1 MVLLF
6 LAVAR
11 DKSTDKERFEVSFI
25 CALFYIACLKIE
37 WKRLKKEEVTLG

>member
-11 DKSTDKERFEVSFI
+11 DKNTDKECFEVSFI